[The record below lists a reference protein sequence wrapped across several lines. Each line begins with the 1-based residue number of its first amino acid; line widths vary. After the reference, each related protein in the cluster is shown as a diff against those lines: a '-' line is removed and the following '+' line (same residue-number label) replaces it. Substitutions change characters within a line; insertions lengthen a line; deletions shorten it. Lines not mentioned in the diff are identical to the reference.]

1 LIAILFS
8 CEEDLYNL
16 GFKGDDQ
23 RFKVYYAEIPIPS
36 SVLLMDSVRS
46 MNFSSRETNRLL
58 VGSYVDPQMG
68 EVRAKGFAQIRPG
81 NITSFLPF
89 DAVYDSV
96 VFQARLDFYNYGTE
110 LTTPFELSIHEIS
123 DNLSS
128 ENIYFSKSEVSY
140 LPEPLGSISTLID
153 PVYLDSLLPYAETDT
168 VLLIKTKLSQS
179 FGQRLFDAINPEDE
193 NFTNFN
199 LFKKEF
205 KGFAF
210 VPTESNKLIGIRN
223 ISSTN
228 TPSTLVLVYY
238 HYTDDSGTTPTTRVG
253 VRAFSLDLGVSFS
266 NITSDRSGTELSGL
280 TNYHEEFSS
289 PLNRYVQSGVGIA
302 TKLDFNGFYDLIDDF
317 DNVIINSAELAI
329 DNLSED
335 SDLEFPVLGLVMLDE
350 NNRLRP
356 ANLTDEQDT
365 TDFIALQNRV
375 LIGPSITADALP
387 GRYAASDGFSFLG
400 LSYSKDDNKF
410 VSYPTQF
417 FQQLYKLEDESRYRY
432 WALTAIDPTPT
443 KSVNRAVFNKDNI
456 KLRIY
461 YTRPVVA
468 SQN

>member
-58 VGSYVDPQMG
+58 VGSYVDPVMG
-68 EVRAKGFAQIRPG
+68 EVTARAFSQFRV
-81 NITSFLPF
+81 TDFVSFLPA

-96 VFQARLDFYNYGTE
+96 VFQARLDFYNYGSKDITD
-110 LTTPFELSIHEIS
+110 FDLSIHEVTEVIPLE
-123 DNLSS
+123 DL
-128 ENIYFSKSEVSY
+128 YFSKSEVTY
-140 LPEPLGSISTLID
+140 DPTPLGSISKRLD
-153 PVYLDSLLPYAETDT
+153 PIYLNKELPYADSDSIL
-168 VLLIKTKLSQS
+168 VIKTQLSPS
-179 FGQRLFDAINPEDE
+179 FGQRLFDAIDPEDE
-193 NFTNFN
+193 NFTNFS
-199 LFKKEF
+199 LFKNQF
-205 KGFAF
+205 KGLAII
-210 VPTESNKLIGIRN
+210 PTASDKIIGIRN
-223 ISSTN
+223 TSNSFVIM
-228 TPSTLVLVYY
+228 YY
-238 HYTDDSGTTPTTRVG
+238 HYLDNSTSPATTKTGSRIFTLGSGI
-253 VRAFSLDLGVSFS
+253 SFS
-266 NITSDRSGTELSGL
+266 NITSNRSGTELSGL
-280 TNYHEEFSS
+280 INYHEEFSS

-329 DNLSED
+329 DNPTED
-335 SDLEFPVLGLVMLDE
+335 DDLAFPVLGLVMLDE

-356 ANLTDEQDT
+356 ASLTDEQNT

-400 LSYSKDDNKF
+400 LSYSKDDDKF

-417 FQQLYKLEDESRYRY
+417 FQQLYNLEDESRYRY